1 MAVNNEF
8 ITRIIAQCERFGL
21 KHNIDLAA
29 SSEQLKLQ
37 VTHAMVELGLVTGIS
52 PGSGDFIGL
61 VEHFTSGRFQYFR

>member
-1 MAVNNEF
+1 MNNAF
-8 ITRIIAQCERFGL
+8 ITRIIAQCERFGV
-21 KHNIDLAA
+21 KHNNIDLAA

-37 VTHAMVELGLVTGIS
+37 VTQAMVELGLVTGIS